1 MPSFL
6 GDEAKKYDSRISRLV
21 PGYSLLHQLTS
32 AQLQTLLPDNA
43 TLLIIGAG
51 TGKEVIELAALNES
65 WQFIAQDISSDMLE
79 IADHNF
85 TNLGLSC
92 RVDIYH
98 GDLSNLTI
106 KVDAAVC
113 LLVSHFLPDNGE
125 KLILLKSA
133 ANCLIDGAHLFLAD
147 LMLPESSFERESQLL
162 MCRYLGLSEIA
173 EQRMRHN
180 LAHEFFPLSQQ
191 RLFKLLK
198 EAGLS
203 QPKPFFK
210 SFGFTGYSCQKN
222 KSITLSK

>member
-65 WQFIAQDISSDMLE
+65 WQFIAQDISEDMLA
-79 IADHNF
+79 IADQNF

-98 GDLSNLTI
+98 GDLGKLTI

-113 LLVSHFLPDNGE
+113 LLVTHFLPDNGE
-125 KLILLKSA
+125 KLALFKSA
-133 ANCLIDGAHLFLAD
+133 ANCLSNGAYLFLAD
-147 LMLPESSFERESQLL
+147 LMHPESSFERESQLL
-162 MCRYLGLSEIA
+162 MCRHLGLSEIA
-173 EQRMRHN
+173 EQRMRYN
-180 LAHEFFPLSQQ
+180 LAHEFFPLSYQ
-191 RLFKLLK
+191 RLTQLLK

-203 QPKPFFK
+203 EPKEFFK
-210 SFGFTGYSCQKN
+210 SLGFTGYLCKN
-222 KSITLSK
+222 SDNC